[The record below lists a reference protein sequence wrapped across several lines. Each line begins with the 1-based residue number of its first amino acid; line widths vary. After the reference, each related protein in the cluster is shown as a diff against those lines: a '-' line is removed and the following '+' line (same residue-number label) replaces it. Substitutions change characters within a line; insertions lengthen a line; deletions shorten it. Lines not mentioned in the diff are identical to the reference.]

1 MVMSQPAE
9 VASLDAVR
17 DWKTA
22 LVSFRTSAQD
32 ALVAVELA
40 IRRAFDWLDNQRSR
54 WRQEIRIRE
63 EDLTRAKSELWRKK
77 NMPIIGQPDTV
88 AEEKAVRRAT
98 ARLEEAEHK
107 LEKTRQ
113 WSITLRRA
121 VEEYEGP
128 GRRLAFRLE
137 GDIPR
142 HLALIEQKITA
153 IEAYLAILA
162 PPAVSPASEP
172 GGQLS

>member
-1 MVMSQPAE
+1 MSQPAE

-22 LVSFRTSAQD
+22 IVSFRAMAQD

-40 IRRAFDWLDNQRSR
+40 IRRAFDWLDEQRNR
-54 WRQEIRIRE
+54 WQQEIRIRE
-63 EDLTRAKSELWRKK
+63 EELTRAKSELWRKK
-77 NMPIIGQPDTV
+77 NMPIIGHPDCV
-88 AEEKAVRRAT
+88 AEEKAVRRAL
-98 ARLEEAEHK
+98 ARLEEAEQK

-113 WSITLRRA
+113 WGIALRRA

-137 GDIPR
+137 GDVPR
-142 HLALIEQKITA
+142 GLAMLEQKIA
-153 IEAYLAILA
+153 ALESYLAIPA
-162 PPAVSPASEP
+162 PLAVSRVSEP
-172 GGQLS
+172 GGHAS